1 MKILCAVCETGEA
14 TVWCCG
20 DEAPLCYACDKNVH
34 TANKLASRHH
44 RVALVETA
52 SLPKC
57 DICQEA
63 VAFFFCREDRALLC
77 SHCDLAVHSLNI
89 HVSAH
94 QRFLVPGV
102 KAEIEPIKQSPVT
115 SSSVKKCAE
124 KQTSGKMVQKACPVE
139 HVQPVRNIATNG
151 LASAE
156 ACASEGI
163 NERELTDVFGN
174 TGFSKSNVND
184 KPGDCCTPI
193 FSIHDIDVDPDEDLV
208 PSWRVDANL
217 DADDNIVEAWIA
229 DQTHHPGNEILSQGT
244 IDSSSAVDENDSLIR
259 AWTEELSQAWEVP
272 ELRSQLLDSEF
283 DLVCVPDVSYS
294 LVKDN
299 YYPFQENGSGLNR
312 KRKL

>member
-1 MKILCAVCETGEA
+1 MKILCVVCEVREA
-14 TVWCCG
+14 TIWCCG
-20 DEAPLCYACDKNVH
+20 DEAPLCYGCDQNVH

-44 RVALVETA
+44 RVALLETT
-52 SLPKC
+52 SLSKC

-94 QRFLVPGV
+94 QRFLLPGV
-102 KAEIEPIKQSPVT
+102 KAELAPIKQSPLT

-124 KQTSGKMVQKACPVE
+124 KQTSSRMVQKACPGE

-156 ACASEGI
+156 ACVSEDI
-163 NERELTDVFGN
+163 WERELNDIFGN
-174 TGFSKSNVND
+174 TGFGKSNVD
-184 KPGDCCTPI
+184 VKPGDCCTPI

-217 DADDNIVEAWIA
+217 DADDNVVEAWIA
-229 DQTHHPGNEILSQGT
+229 HHTQGNIE
-244 IDSSSAVDENDSLIR
+244 SSSAVDENHSLTS
-259 AWTEELSQAWEVP
+259 AWTEEPSQAWAVP
-272 ELRSQLLDSEF
+272 ELTLDTVELDSAT
-283 DLVCVPDVSYS
+283 VCVPDVSYS
-294 LVKDN
+294 LVN
-299 YYPFQENGSGLNR
+299 QENGSGLGR
-312 KRKL
+312 KRKRHIETGSQGRGQ

>member
-1 MKILCAVCETGEA
+1 MKILCVVCEAKEA
-14 TVWCCG
+14 PVWCCG
-20 DEAPLCYACDKNVH
+20 DEAPLCYGCDQNVH
-34 TANKLASRHH
+34 IANKLASRHH

-52 SLPKC
+52 SVPKC

-77 SHCDLAVHSLNI
+77 SQCDLAVHSLNV

-102 KAEIEPIKQSPVT
+102 KAELAPIKQSPVT

-124 KQTSGKMVQKACPVE
+124 KQKSSKMVQKACPGE
-139 HVQPVRNIATNG
+139 HVTTNG

-156 ACASEGI
+156 ACVSEDI
-163 NERELTDVFGN
+163 QERELNDIFGN
-174 TGFSKSNVND
+174 TGCKSKVDD

-193 FSIHDIDVDPDEDLV
+193 FSIDDIKVDPDENLV

-217 DADDNIVEAWIA
+217 DADDNVVQAWIT
-229 DQTHHPGNEILSQGT
+229 DQTHLPGNESLSQGN
-244 IDSSSAVDENDSLIR
+244 ISSAVDENDSLIR
-259 AWTEELSQAWEVP
+259 AWTDPSQAWEVP
-272 ELRSQLLDSEF
+272 ELTSPMLDSEF
-283 DLVCVPDVSYS
+283 DLVCVPDV
-294 LVKDN
+294 N
-299 YYPFQENGSGLNR
+299 YYPSQENGSGLNR